1 MNELQ
6 TMWSI
11 SRRKSLIN
19 CPRQYVLRYSN
30 NQNKY
35 IKKKKNIT
43 KKSLEDIFVSSLREV
58 MIERLEDQRNG
69 IIWSEKMI
77 FLKIKMNLELDIG
90 TKALSKIRNSNS
102 KFLED
107 LILSAKKQLDSLWK
121 TNIFRRINTNK
132 IKRWSCLDRKKS
144 VPSAHIDIFCSPD
157 LIFQIQNKWHL
168 LRIDLLGEKVNSF
181 EDLEALAM
189 VNWSLKNRNLPD
201 ISKKYIVHVLKFRNG
216 KWIHERFLP
225 TDELLE
231 QSKQLLEKDVNQMN
245 NLLNKLGPMRNLS
258 IIPLSNNHYH
268 CKKCIFKNTCPAK
281 NGLAKAKIEQK
292 LAEYNFAR
300 EKFLT
305 N

>member
-201 ISKKYIVHVLKFRNG
+201 ICKKYIVHVLKFRNG